1 MTARTAD
8 ENPPAILVL
17 VEVIRAYR
25 EVSDPAGLG
34 ELLFTVEKA
43 IAGED
48 YAEPK
53 TGGERSTFRR
63 LLTAAEKG
71 IEAYEKM
78 SRRGAA
84 GAVARWGGGH
94 AGSGA
99 RQTTAKPSEP
109 KAIIP
114 APVPAKPA
122 PVPARSVPANPSGG
136 ERRGGVKTL
145 ADSMGNLAAM
155 FGDGGD
161 IADMINADPVKA
173 ALKITGETGSAR
185 AENTFKKLLRTKGAE
200 AFCDELFAFNSEC
213 KNGEEPKNR
222 GAALVARIGN
232 LPDTSGGKA

>member
-1 MTARTAD
+1 MNNTEVCLTLPNFLIPYRSGGVEDYYESPETVGK
-8 ENPPAILVL
+8 LVL
-17 VEVIRAYR
+17 AVASKIFKGADISANLAPCEKSVYR
-25 EVSDPAGLG
+25 QWLKVAENGI
-34 ELLFTVEKA
+34 EKA
-43 IAGED
+43 
-48 YAEPK
+48 
-53 TGGERSTFRR
+53 TRERAKVQR
-63 LLTAAEKG
+63 AAF
-71 IEAYEKM
+71 
-78 SRRGAA
+78 
-84 GAVARWGGGH
+84 ARWNGGH
-94 AGSGA
+94 AESV
-99 RQTTAKPSEP
+99 AK
-109 KAIIP
+109 P

-155 FGDGGD
+155 FGGGGN

>member
-1 MTARTAD
+1 MNNTEVCLTLPNFLIPYRSGGVEDYYESPETVGK
-8 ENPPAILVL
+8 LVL
-17 VEVIRAYR
+17 AVASKIFKGADISANLAPCEKSVYR
-25 EVSDPAGLG
+25 QWLKVAENGI
-34 ELLFTVEKA
+34 EKA
-43 IAGED
+43 
-48 YAEPK
+48 
-53 TGGERSTFRR
+53 TRERAKVQR
-63 LLTAAEKG
+63 AAF
-71 IEAYEKM
+71 
-78 SRRGAA
+78 
-84 GAVARWGGGH
+84 ARWNGGH
-94 AGSGA
+94 AESV
-99 RQTTAKPSEP
+99 AK
-109 KAIIP
+109 P
-114 APVPAKPA
+114 APVPANPA

-155 FGDGGD
+155 FGGGGD

-185 AENTFKKLLRTKGAE
+185 AENTFKKLLRTKGAA